1 MVEQWNGIIFK
12 TNNKMKNLNEIKSR
26 LVDRG
31 SFDLSSDKEFSEL
44 TRQEQNSVR
53 DYVRFYLL
61 MES

>member
-1 MVEQWNGIIFK
+1 
-12 TNNKMKNLNEIKSR
+12 MKNLNEIKSR

-31 SFDLSSDKEFSEL
+31 SFDLTLDQEFSGL
-44 TRQEQNSVR
+44 TREEQNSVR

>member
-1 MVEQWNGIIFK
+1 MR
-12 TNNKMKNLNEIKSR
+12 NLNEIKSR

-31 SFDLSSDKEFSEL
+31 SFDLSSDAEFQTL

>member
-1 MVEQWNGIIFK
+1 MR
-12 TNNKMKNLNEIKSR
+12 NLNEIKSR

-31 SFDLSSDKEFSEL
+31 SFDLSSDPEFQTL
-44 TRQEQNSVR
+44 TRQEQNEVR

>member
-1 MVEQWNGIIFK
+1 
-12 TNNKMKNLNEIKSR
+12 MKNLNEIKSR

-31 SFDLSSDKEFSEL
+31 SFDLTSDQEFSEL
-44 TRQEQNSVR
+44 TREEQTKVR

>member
-1 MVEQWNGIIFK
+1 
-12 TNNKMKNLNEIKSR
+12 MKNLNEIKSR

-44 TRQEQNSVR
+44 TRQEQDSVR
-53 DYVRFYLL
+53 NYVRFYLL